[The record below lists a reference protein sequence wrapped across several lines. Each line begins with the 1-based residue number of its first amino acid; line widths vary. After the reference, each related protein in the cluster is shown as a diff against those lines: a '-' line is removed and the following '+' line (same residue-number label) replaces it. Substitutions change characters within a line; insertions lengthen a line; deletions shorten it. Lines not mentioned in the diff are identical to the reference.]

1 MLYCLKIRSGN
12 MEYLRLTPKDD
23 IGKEINDKKNPCLI
37 YLEKGEYRQKIE
49 IKRSGVTVTGAGDET
64 KIIFGDYA
72 KKIHA
77 DGKEYNTFRTY
88 TLCVS
93 ADGVTLKNL
102 SVVNSNTEPETV
114 GQCVALSVNGNNFYG
129 ESLNLVSTQDT
140 LFLSPFPD
148 DLVIRY
154 AGFIPQNQLYCEG
167 KRLHLF
173 RNCRIS
179 GNVDFIFGCSE
190 AYFKDCRIISIADKR
205 GYGFVAAPAHPLAED
220 RGFSFIGCEFVSDG
234 ADRASNF
241 LARPWRDF
249 GKCNFINCRIEN
261 HIRPE
266 LFDKWNDTE
275 RDRTARF
282 CYYNLD
288 CGFEIQP
295 VKWCRELSKA
305 DAEDII
311 NDCERKFKYFNK

>member
-1 MLYCLKIRSGN
+1 M
-12 MEYLRLTPKDD
+12 
-23 IGKEINDKKNPCLI
+23 
-37 YLEKGEYRQKIE
+37 
-49 IKRSGVTVTGAGDET
+49 
-64 KIIFGDYA
+64 
-72 KKIHA
+72 
-77 DGKEYNTFRTY
+77 
-88 TLCVS
+88 
-93 ADGVTLKNL
+93 
-102 SVVNSNTEPETV
+102 
-114 GQCVALSVNGNNFYG
+114 
-129 ESLNLVSTQDT
+129 
-140 LFLSPFPD
+140 
-148 DLVIRY
+148 
-154 AGFIPQNQLYCEG
+154 
-167 KRLHLF
+167 HLF

-220 RGFSFIGCEFVSDG
+220 RGFSFIGCEFVSGG

-295 VKWCRELSKA
+295 VKWCRKLSKA